1 MTKNIVFIIFTLI
14 SQLVFSDLKAAELFC
29 DASKVQNKDWSMDVK
44 GYQQEDYKKILPI
57 WLSKAEDG
65 NPKYQFYTAK
75 AYYFGKG
82 VDKDLNKAVYWY
94 KKSSEQGYPIAKN
107 NLALMYADG
116 EGVKKDTFLSF
127 KLLCNAAIQNVTVAQ
142 NNIIGMLVESHNDS
156 QAFKWINIALSN
168 GSEYAKKYLA
178 KLYMVGLIVDQDF
191 EKAKEVYLDLYNSS
205 ESKETRATSALNI
218 AHYYNVKNSDF
229 EDKKAFE
236 WYLIAS
242 KLGSGDAKYSIGSI
256 YYDKKD
262 YKHAFVWFQDA
273 AKEGNVNAI
282 QSLGIMY
289 RNGWSVDQDLEK
301 SVALA
306 IKAESLGNIEAIYNL
321 AVAYDKGEG
330 VQKDKI
336 KALNLFL
343 KSAKKGNVFAQ
354 LVIGKKYLEGD
365 GVDIDL
371 KESAYWYYKTYKN
384 DRKIPKDLYQ
394 HKLAIIYFRNI
405 DSKDIVNLTKEFIFG
420 ELIPTLKAED
430 LSLMAYDLEK
440 AGKVKEAIPLF
451 EMAAKKGH
459 DSAMTF
465 LGTLFSAKFIP
476 EYGGKYYDLE
486 RAVYWLEKSS
496 KNNIIS
502 NLTLA
507 RIYFGVND
515 FSYMNLEKAYKY
527 SSQATK
533 LLNSGLAN
541 DHQLYKDKVN
551 ILEGIYEHA
560 AIEFTERGMHE
571 IAEGLIREISKKPAK
586 DGLLS
591 DDLARKMHLANL
603 AQNPEEFENIY
614 LDVVNNTNITS
625 EEDLI
630 NIVFALEKLSTIY
643 LAQGSYQK
651 SIDILVNNFNKLSG
665 KEIDLSPFLMI
676 KVAANYLEWGD
687 FDKAKAYLDKYKGLV
702 NNTQDEFYRFIK
714 NELKG
719 QVELLGGIVNA
730 MNGENIDSAYV
741 KMQKGIDQMF
751 KDQSSSKGL
760 TVANGI
766 MKRFIQIGKF
776 NYAYEISKPIVD
788 AYKNNFN
795 DRLLKG
801 IKISRQEKESIKNVL
816 SNFIYVAEKTDK
828 TELDFGFEIM
838 QLAAGLDASDAL
850 VKTIYKRKMGLG
862 NSSII
867 DKLESLRLKK
877 KIIIREKLSKI
888 TLNRDELLDVNSKL
902 NHIDKEISAIQ
913 GEIVK
918 KGLNSNSIN
927 LFVSSAQEVIG
938 TLHKQDAL
946 LTMLVSKERTFV
958 WLITSNGVYRHHANI
973 GKNPIKA
980 MTDMLLSSLNP
991 SKGDNSKLSIEIS
1004 SKLYDLLIRPFEKEL
1019 KGIDRLVIVP
1029 DSILSGI
1036 PFSILNNS
1044 EGKSVSGKLNYI
1056 DTSSTRGIDRVHAN
1070 ILVPN
1075 IGKDNWLI
1083 NEFAIS
1089 IVPSIYSYIESAKL
1103 AKIRVNTKNSFI
1115 GIGNPS
1121 LSGTI
1126 KQVDKEILRAYVN
1139 TRGTVSNFVSEM
1151 TPLPETEIELTQIA
1165 KEFSRADLILGKDA
1179 TEKNLKAIDLS
1190 QYGVVSFATHALVS
1204 NEIEGIVEPSLVL
1217 TPVDENNPNNDGLLT
1232 ASEISNLKL
1241 DADIV
1246 LLSAC
1251 NTASSFGESNSQGLS
1266 GLANS
1271 FFNAGARSLLV
1282 SYWSVISES
1291 AVDITTRIFKPSNE
1305 GRSYAHKHRNAVL
1318 DLLKNSKDTYKLRP
1332 SYWAPFSVIGVN

>member
-1 MTKNIVFIIFTLI
+1 
-14 SQLVFSDLKAAELFC
+14 
-29 DASKVQNKDWSMDVK
+29 
-44 GYQQEDYKKILPI
+44 
-57 WLSKAEDG
+57 
-65 NPKYQFYTAK
+65 
-75 AYYFGKG
+75 
-82 VDKDLNKAVYWY
+82 
-94 KKSSEQGYPIAKN
+94 
-107 NLALMYADG
+107 
-116 EGVKKDTFLSF
+116 
-127 KLLCNAAIQNVTVAQ
+127 
-142 NNIIGMLVESHNDS
+142 
-156 QAFKWINIALSN
+156 
-168 GSEYAKKYLA
+168 
-178 KLYMVGLIVDQDF
+178 
-191 EKAKEVYLDLYNSS
+191 
-205 ESKETRATSALNI
+205 
-218 AHYYNVKNSDF
+218 
-229 EDKKAFE
+229 
-236 WYLIAS
+236 
-242 KLGSGDAKYSIGSI
+242 
-256 YYDKKD
+256 
-262 YKHAFVWFQDA
+262 
-273 AKEGNVNAI
+273 
-282 QSLGIMY
+282 
-289 RNGWSVDQDLEK
+289 
-301 SVALA
+301 
-306 IKAESLGNIEAIYNL
+306 
-321 AVAYDKGEG
+321 
-330 VQKDKI
+330 
-336 KALNLFL
+336 
-343 KSAKKGNVFAQ
+343 
-354 LVIGKKYLEGD
+354 
-365 GVDIDL
+365 
-371 KESAYWYYKTYKN
+371 
-384 DRKIPKDLYQ
+384 
-394 HKLAIIYFRNI
+394 
-405 DSKDIVNLTKEFIFG
+405 
-420 ELIPTLKAED
+420 
-430 LSLMAYDLEK
+430 
-440 AGKVKEAIPLF
+440 
-451 EMAAKKGH
+451 
-459 DSAMTF
+459 
-465 LGTLFSAKFIP
+465 
-476 EYGGKYYDLE
+476 
-486 RAVYWLEKSS
+486 
-496 KNNIIS
+496 
-502 NLTLA
+502 
-507 RIYFGVND
+507 
-515 FSYMNLEKAYKY
+515 
-527 SSQATK
+527 
-533 LLNSGLAN
+533 
-541 DHQLYKDKVN
+541 
-551 ILEGIYEHA
+551 
-560 AIEFTERGMHE
+560 
-571 IAEGLIREISKKPAK
+571 
-586 DGLLS
+586 
-591 DDLARKMHLANL
+591 
-603 AQNPEEFENIY
+603 
-614 LDVVNNTNITS
+614 
-625 EEDLI
+625 
-630 NIVFALEKLSTIY
+630 
-643 LAQGSYQK
+643 
-651 SIDILVNNFNKLSG
+651 
-665 KEIDLSPFLMI
+665 
-676 KVAANYLEWGD
+676 
-687 FDKAKAYLDKYKGLV
+687 
-702 NNTQDEFYRFIK
+702 
-714 NELKG
+714 
-719 QVELLGGIVNA
+719 
-730 MNGENIDSAYV
+730 
-741 KMQKGIDQMF
+741 
-751 KDQSSSKGL
+751 
-760 TVANGI
+760 
-766 MKRFIQIGKF
+766 
-776 NYAYEISKPIVD
+776 
-788 AYKNNFN
+788 
-795 DRLLKG
+795 LLKG

-888 TLNRDELLDVNSKL
+888 TLNSDELLDVDSKL

-991 SKGDNSKLSIEIS
+991 DKGNNSKLSIEIS

-1070 ILVPN
+1070 ISVPN
-1075 IGKDNWLI
+1075 MGKDNWLI

-1103 AKIRVNTKNSFI
+1103 AKIRVNAKNSFI

-1139 TRGTVSNFVSEM
+1139 TRGSVSNFVSEM

-1232 ASEISNLKL
+1232 ASEISSLKL

-1271 FFNAGARSLLV
+1271 FFNAGAKSLLV

-1318 DLLKNSKDTYKLRP
+1318 DLLKNSKDTYKLHP